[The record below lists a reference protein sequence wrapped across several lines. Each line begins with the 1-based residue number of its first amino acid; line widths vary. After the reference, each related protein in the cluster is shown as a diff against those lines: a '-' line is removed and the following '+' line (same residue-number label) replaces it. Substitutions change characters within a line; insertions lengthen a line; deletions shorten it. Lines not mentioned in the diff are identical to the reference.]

1 MTCAPNR
8 FASRTI
14 ASGDASI
21 GGATA
26 AGSRSACDVT
36 QFWQYAQ

>member
-1 MTCAPNR
+1 MTRAPLPQR
-8 FASRTI
+8 VAHEIVRATRRS
-14 ASGDASI
+14 

-36 QFWQYAQ
+36 QFWQ